1 MAVSALKGT
10 LQSDLTEAIRSR
22 DEVTAATLRMALT
35 AISTQEVAGPAAR
48 KLSDAEV
55 LGVLTR
61 EAKMRTE
68 AAAAFAAA
76 DRPELSARENAEL
89 AVLRRYL
96 PEPLSAEQ
104 VAALVDAAVAQ
115 AEADGV
121 TGRAA
126 MGPVMR
132 RLTEQTTGRFDGRTL
147 SELVRQR
154 LG

>member
-55 LGVLTR
+55 LSVLTR

-89 AVLRRYL
+89 VVLRRYL
-96 PEPLSAEQ
+96 PEPLSSGQ

-115 AEADGV
+115 AAAHGV

-126 MGPVMR
+126 MGPVMKQ
-132 RLTEQTTGRFDGRTL
+132 LTEQTRGRVDGRAL
-147 SELVRQR
+147 ADLVRQR
-154 LG
+154 LA